1 MIRKIIEKLFWHY
14 QEKDNWEMK
23 MNEPIAIKK
32 LTKEEAQ
39 DFLMKQRAKKIS
51 DHKMPSTFE
60 GYIFLYN

>member
-1 MIRKIIEKLFWHY
+1 MIRKIVEKLFWHY

-39 DFLMKQRAKKIS
+39 KFLLEQRLKRSSS
-51 DHKMPSTFE
+51 DKA
-60 GYIFLYN
+60 

>member
-39 DFLMKQRAKKIS
+39 QFLLEKRLKRNASGI
-51 DHKMPSTFE
+51 
-60 GYIFLYN
+60 